1 MQTKRIIPTMTRGLN
16 VLGGVSGSVG
26 VGVNVDV
33 SVGFIVSVEFFSDVV
48 ELFSTAVGFFF
59 TSLNRIKLAVTCV
72 ELPADSV
79 MAVVKVLYPDFVT
92 LTV

>member
-26 VGVNVDV
+26 VNVDV
-33 SVGFIVSVEFFSDVV
+33 SGGFIVSVEFFSDVV

>member
-1 MQTKRIIPTMTRGLN
+1 MQTKRIIPTMTSGLN
-16 VLGGVSGSVG
+16 VLGGVSGS